1 MSHSSNY
8 EFAFA
13 SLQTTPKMHKLSPT
27 SQKQWS
33 FLFCQLHQITELSQF
48 VELPSVPQSD
58 KAVWG
63 FLESMVT
70 FQAFSCLELHHA
82 CKHECTDNVYISFC
96 HLVTAF
102 QNLPK
107 QTECSLEW
115 ENFPLGSVVVDN
127 CLIQDCMIQGWCCS
141 LVVRWEL
148 DPTGTLI
155 GFNLNTKVLCHCDPI

>member
-1 MSHSSNY
+1 
-8 EFAFA
+8 
-13 SLQTTPKMHKLSPT
+13 MHKLSPT
-27 SQKQWS
+27 WQKQLS
-33 FLFCQLHQITELSQF
+33 FLFCQMHQIMELSQF
-48 VELPSVPQSD
+48 VALPSVPQSD

-107 QTECSLEW
+107 QTECSLGVRKLS
-115 ENFPLGSVVVDN
+115 FG
-127 CLIQDCMIQGWCCS
+127 QCCS
-141 LVVRWEL
+141 SQLFDPRLYDPRMMLQLNGQMGAWSYRHPAWVQPQQEGVVSLR
-148 DPTGTLI
+148 PHIVSHGR
-155 GFNLNTKVLCHCDPI
+155 